1 MNETD
6 SSEEEKW
13 GRALG
18 GSLSILASAKRLFS
32 DDSVFITTIQDSRRW
47 VRPKN
52 LYGKGGMVEA
62 NGRYHSGGCACA
74 AHESAT
80 S

>member
-13 GRALG
+13 GRALE

-32 DDSVFITTIQDSRRW
+32 DDSVFITTIIDST
-47 VRPKN
+47 N
-52 LYGKGGMVEA
+52 A
-62 NGRYHSGGCACA
+62 NGRR
-74 AHESAT
+74 T
-80 S
+80 K